1 MAACFLM
8 VGIAAIVY
16 VLKDDANDK
25 PGTDVAQNNPDGVPG
40 NPDGELNQDAEVKP
54 VPAPPPFDNQ
64 DLPGN
69 NIVPGNADGNNI
81 EPPPFQTP
89 MIPGDDGVPG
99 DNGVP
104 DPAVPAPDNP
114 GKVIPDQRLQYVWA
128 PGRDYLFNFRVE
140 AEAGTENQTI
150 TGNCRYSLGQKAE
163 RIGPGA
169 EPEIGTGTAFVV
181 AADGMLA
188 TCAHVVEGSQKIEV
202 DLGGKKYLATVVA
215 VDHAHDLALIRIKAK
230 DLPVVRIADSD
241 KVQLAEEIRA
251 VGYPLS
257 DILGSN
263 VKITKGTVAGL
274 NQDEER
280 GKLFQV
286 DAAINPGNS
295 GGPVVDETGA
305 VVGVASA
312 KLTGAAVSKVG
323 FAVPSNQLTELLKQ
337 NTVRFS
343 AAGGAAKL
351 DGPTLARTVV
361 PSIAL
366 VTVTMDPN
374 HSEQLV
380 LNYNG
385 QYTQTS
391 RADIPGGFSSG
402 PKSSRDRG
410 QMVIDRFGNVVDL
423 DSKDSLPF
431 LLGHLPALVIEPL
444 SENGRN
450 RWGYEHQITVSRT
463 EREQNNAP
471 RGFPAGPPRM
481 RGRVPTIPRGRF
493 GPGAPFATNPFGGNN
508 QQNERVIEIPAVERV
523 QFRLSDKQGDVIKI
537 AKTYHLETRENGNS
551 SLKMDGTGTIHFDTK
566 LGVPRRVEFTAKIYR
581 NNNNVLVTIPIRF
594 SATLQNP
601 DAKPGAIP
609 GNIPGNIPGR

>member
-1 MAACFLM
+1 ML
-8 VGIAAIVY
+8 GIAAVIFA
-16 VLKDDANDK
+16 LKNNENDK
-25 PGTDVAQNNPDGVPG
+25 PGTEVVQNHPEHVPG
-40 NPDGELNQDAEVKP
+40 DPNGALNQDAEIKP
-54 VPAPPPFDNQ
+54 VPKPPPFDNAEQ
-64 DLPGN
+64 PDENP
-69 NIVPGNADGNNI
+69 VPGNVNGSDI
-81 EPPPFQTP
+81 QPPPFQAP
-89 MIPGDDGVPG
+89 AIPGNDGVPEN
-99 DNGVP
+99 NGVP
-104 DPAVPAPDNP
+104 QPAVPAPGGP
-114 GKVIPDQRLQYVWA
+114 EKVIPDQRLQYAWV
-128 PGRDYLFNFRVE
+128 PGREYLFNFRVE
-140 AEAGTENQTI
+140 AEAGTDNQTI
-150 TGNCRYSLGQKAE
+150 NGNCRYALGQKAG
-163 RIGPGA
+163 RVGPNA

-181 AADGMLA
+181 SSDGRLA
-188 TCAHVVEGSQKIEV
+188 TCAHVVEGAQKIEV
-202 DLGGKKYLATVVA
+202 DLGGKKYLATVA
-215 VDHAHDLALIRIKAK
+215 AIDHAHDLAIIRINAR

-241 KVQLAEEIRA
+241 KVQLAQEIRA

-280 GKLFQV
+280 GRLFQV

-312 KLTGAAVSKVG
+312 KLTGVAVSKVG
-323 FAVPSNQLTELLKQ
+323 FAVPSNQLTELMKKS
-337 NTVRFS
+337 NVRFS
-343 AAGGAAKL
+343 SSGGAGRL
-351 DGPTLARTVV
+351 DGPTLAKTVV

-366 VTVTMDPN
+366 VTVTVDPN

-385 QYTQTS
+385 QYTQIS
-391 RADIPGGFSSG
+391 RADRPGGFSAT

-450 RWGYEHQITVSRT
+450 RWGYEHQITISRT
-463 EREQNNAP
+463 ETEQNSAP
-471 RGFPAGPPRM
+471 RSFPAGPPRM
-481 RGRVPTIPRGRF
+481 RGRFPTIPRGRF
-493 GPGAPFATNPFGGNN
+493 GPGAPFAGNPFGGNN
-508 QQNERVIEIPAVERV
+508 QQNQRVTEIPAIERV

-537 AKTYHLETRENGNS
+537 SKTYHLETRENGNS
-551 SLKMDGTGTIHFDTK
+551 SLKMDGNGTILFDTK
-566 LGVPRRVEFTAKIYR
+566 LGVPRSVEFTAKIAR
-581 NNNNVLVTIPIRF
+581 NNNNTLVTIPIRF

-601 DAKPGAIP
+601 DSRPGSVP
-609 GNIPGNIPGR
+609 GNIPGSIPGR